1 MNSKKSKEKNGE
13 TLEEVL
19 RVCYIRQGGRFTREE
34 RVLVLGERERN
45 RFGFRVTIVNTA
57 LQLERNGEE
66 DRRGKVGWKNCWRLL
81 ISRPV
86 EYTSFANIFFPP
98 FFFTLGKFK
107 FRAREYKYHLL
118 FFRVRFS
125 SRERRRVLSPP
136 SLRPSGSL
144 IQFSLGPQ
152 WKKKFLENN
161 VISFHSQLKS
171 SNL

>member
-81 ISRPV
+81 ISRP
-86 EYTSFANIFFPP
+86 SRIHQFRQHFFP
-98 FFFTLGKFK
+98 F
-107 FRAREYKYHLL
+107 LL
-118 FFRVRFS
+118 FH
-125 SRERRRVLSPP
+125 
-136 SLRPSGSL
+136 
-144 IQFSLGPQ
+144 LG
-152 WKKKFLENN
+152 
-161 VISFHSQLKS
+161 
-171 SNL
+171 